1 MNNIFTIQKILNFFN
16 YVFYFFV
23 LNVVFLFFNIP
34 LLAFIF
40 LVGISKIGTYLPL
53 FLITLIPF
61 GPSITMLLYC
71 TGKLIRNKDLDLI
84 PDIKLG
90 LKLNFKQSLII
101 WITELVLIF
110 ILNIN
115 IKFFSSYS
123 IILSGIFLLIALILL
138 FTSPYIYV
146 LISRFS
152 MNTKD
157 IIKNSFI
164 LVFTRPLISIAN
176 IFSIIFTLIL
186 FEISPG
192 TTFLFIGSV
201 LAFLISYCNKYLL
214 TELENNSTNN
224 N

>member
-1 MNNIFTIQKILNFFN
+1 MSNIFNLQKILNFFN

-23 LNVVFLFFNIP
+23 LNLVFLFFNIP
-34 LLAFIF
+34 LLSFVF
-40 LVGISKIGTYLPL
+40 LIGISKIGIYLPL

-61 GPSITMLLYC
+61 GPSITILLYC
-71 TGKLIRNKDLDLI
+71 TGKLIRNKDLDLMT
-84 PDIKLG
+84 DIKLG

-101 WITELVLIF
+101 WILELVLIF
-110 ILNIN
+110 VLNIN
-115 IKFFSSYS
+115 IKFFSNYS
-123 IILSGIFLLIALILL
+123 IILSAIFILISLIIL

-157 IIKNSFI
+157 VIKNSFI
-164 LVFTRPLISIAN
+164 LVFTRPIISIAN
-176 IFSIIFTLIL
+176 IFSIVFTLIL

-201 LAFLISYCNKYLL
+201 LAFLISYCNKFLL
-214 TELENNSTNN
+214 TELENNSKKSK
-224 N
+224 

>member
-1 MNNIFTIQKILNFFN
+1 MNNIFTLQKILNFFN

-23 LNVVFLFFNIP
+23 LNLVFLLFNIP

-40 LVGISKIGTYLPL
+40 LVGISKIGTYLLL

-84 PDIKLG
+84 YDIKLG
-90 LKLNFKQSLII
+90 LKLNFKQSIII
-101 WITELVLIF
+101 WIVELALIF

-123 IILSGIFLLIALILL
+123 VILSGIFILIALILL

-176 IFSIIFTLIL
+176 IFSIVFTLIL

-214 TELENNSTNN
+214 TELENNSKNN

>member
-1 MNNIFTIQKILNFFN
+1 MSNIFNLQKILNFFN

-23 LNVVFLFFNIP
+23 LNLVFLFFNIP
-34 LLAFIF
+34 LLSFVF
-40 LVGISKIGTYLPL
+40 LIGISKIGIYLPL

-71 TGKLIRNKDLDLI
+71 TGKLIRNKDLDLMT
-84 PDIKLG
+84 DIKLG

-101 WITELVLIF
+101 WILELVLIF
-110 ILNIN
+110 VLNIN
-115 IKFFSSYS
+115 IKFFSNYS
-123 IILSGIFLLIALILL
+123 IILSAIFILISLIIL
-138 FTSPYIYV
+138 FISPYIYV

-157 IIKNSFI
+157 VIKNSFI
-164 LVFTRPLISIAN
+164 LVFTRPIISIAN
-176 IFSIIFTLIL
+176 IFSIVFTLIL

-201 LAFLISYCNKYLL
+201 LAFLISYCNKFLL
-214 TELENNSTNN
+214 TELENNSKKSK
-224 N
+224 

>member
-1 MNNIFTIQKILNFFN
+1 MSNIFNLQKILNFFN

-23 LNVVFLFFNIP
+23 LNLVFLFFNIP
-34 LLAFIF
+34 LLSFVF
-40 LVGISKIGTYLPL
+40 LIGISKIGIYLPL

-71 TGKLIRNKDLDLI
+71 TGKLIRNKDLDLMT
-84 PDIKLG
+84 DIKLG

-101 WITELVLIF
+101 WILELVLIF
-110 ILNIN
+110 VLNIN
-115 IKFFSSYS
+115 IKFFSNYS
-123 IILSGIFLLIALILL
+123 IILSAIFILISLIIL
-138 FTSPYIYV
+138 FISPYIYV

-157 IIKNSFI
+157 VIKNSFI
-164 LVFTRPLISIAN
+164 LVFNRPIISIAN
-176 IFSIIFTLIL
+176 IFSIVFTLIL

-201 LAFLISYCNKYLL
+201 LAFLISYCNKFLL
-214 TELENNSTNN
+214 TELENNSKNN

>member
-1 MNNIFTIQKILNFFN
+1 
-16 YVFYFFV
+16 
-23 LNVVFLFFNIP
+23 
-34 LLAFIF
+34 
-40 LVGISKIGTYLPL
+40 
-53 FLITLIPF
+53 
-61 GPSITMLLYC
+61 MLLYC

-84 PDIKLG
+84 SDIKLG
-90 LKLNFKQSLII
+90 LKLNFRQSIII
-101 WITELVLIF
+101 WIVELALIF

-123 IILSGIFLLIALILL
+123 IILSGIFILIALILL

-176 IFSIIFTLIL
+176 IFSIVFTLIL

-201 LAFLISYCNKYLL
+201 LAFLISYCNKFLL
-214 TELENNSTNN
+214 TELENNSKNN
-224 N
+224 K

>member
-23 LNVVFLFFNIP
+23 LNIVFLFFNIP

-40 LVGISKIGTYLPL
+40 LVGISKIGTCLPL

-101 WITELVLIF
+101 WIIELALIF

-123 IILSGIFLLIALILL
+123 IILSGILL

>member
-1 MNNIFTIQKILNFFN
+1 MNNIFSLQKILNFFN
-16 YVFYFFV
+16 YVFYFLV
-23 LNVVFLFFNIP
+23 LNLVFLFFNIP

-53 FLITLIPF
+53 FLIALIPF

-84 PDIKLG
+84 ADIKLG
-90 LKLNFKQSLII
+90 FKLNFKQSIII
-101 WITELVLIF
+101 WIIELAIIF

-115 IKFFSSYS
+115 IRFFSKYS
-123 IILSGIFLLIALILL
+123 VLLSGIFLLISLLLLLI
-138 FTSPYIYV
+138 SPYIYV

-152 MNTKD
+152 MNIKD
-157 IIKNSFI
+157 ILKNSFI
-164 LVFTRPLISIAN
+164 LIFTRPLITIAN
-176 IFSIIFTLIL
+176 VFSIIFTLIL

-201 LAFLISYCNKYLL
+201 LAFLISYCNKFLL
-214 TELENNSTNN
+214 TELEGNSQNNK
-224 N
+224 

>member
-1 MNNIFTIQKILNFFN
+1 MNNIFNLQKILNFFN

-23 LNVVFLFFNIP
+23 LNLVFLCFNIP
-34 LLAFIF
+34 LLSFVF
-40 LVGISKIGTYLPL
+40 LIGISKIGIYFPL

-71 TGKLIRNKDLDLI
+71 TGKLIRNKDLDLMN
-84 PDIKLG
+84 DIKLG

-101 WITELVLIF
+101 WILELLLIF
-110 ILNIN
+110 VLNIN
-115 IKFFSSYS
+115 IKFFSNYNIVLSAIFILIS
-123 IILSGIFLLIALILL
+123 LIIL

-157 IIKNSFI
+157 VIKSSFI
-164 LVFTRPLISIAN
+164 LVFTRPIISIAN
-176 IFSIIFTLIL
+176 IFSIVFTLIL

-201 LAFLISYCNKYLL
+201 LAFLISYCNKFLL
-214 TELENNSTNN
+214 TELENNSKKSK
-224 N
+224 

>member
-1 MNNIFTIQKILNFFN
+1 MNNIFSLQKILNFFN

-40 LVGISKIGTYLPL
+40 LIGISKIGAYLPL

-84 PDIKLG
+84 PDIKLS

-101 WITELVLIF
+101 WVVELALIF

-115 IKFFSSYS
+115 IKFFSNYS
-123 IILSGIFLLIALILL
+123 IILSGVFLLISLILL

-176 IFSIIFTLIL
+176 IFSIVFTLIL

-192 TTFLFIGSV
+192 TTFLFIGSI
-201 LAFLISYCNKYLL
+201 LAFLISYCNKFLL
-214 TELENNSTNN
+214 TELENNSKNN

>member
-1 MNNIFTIQKILNFFN
+1 MSNIFNLQKILNFFN

-23 LNVVFLFFNIP
+23 LNLVFLFFNIP
-34 LLAFIF
+34 LLSFVF
-40 LVGISKIGTYLPL
+40 LIGISKIGIYLPL

-71 TGKLIRNKDLDLI
+71 TGKLIRNKDLDLMT
-84 PDIKLG
+84 DIKLG

-101 WITELVLIF
+101 WILELVLIF
-110 ILNIN
+110 VLNIN
-115 IKFFSSYS
+115 IKFFSNYS
-123 IILSGIFLLIALILL
+123 IILSAIFILISLIIL

-157 IIKNSFI
+157 VIKNSFI
-164 LVFTRPLISIAN
+164 LVFTRPIISIAN
-176 IFSIIFTLIL
+176 IFSIVFTLIL

-201 LAFLISYCNKYLL
+201 LAFLISYCNKFLL
-214 TELENNSTNN
+214 TELENNSKKSK
-224 N
+224 

>member
-1 MNNIFTIQKILNFFN
+1 MNNIFSLQKILNFFN

-34 LLAFIF
+34 LLSFIF
-40 LVGISKIGTYLPL
+40 LIGISKIGIYLPL

-101 WITELVLIF
+101 WIVELALIF

-115 IKFFSSYS
+115 IKFFSNYS
-123 IILSGIFLLIALILL
+123 IILSGVFLLISLLLL

-164 LVFTRPLISIAN
+164 LVFTKPLISIAN
-176 IFSIIFTLIL
+176 IFSIVFTLIL

-201 LAFLISYCNKYLL
+201 LAFLISYCNKFLL
-214 TELENNSTNN
+214 TELENNSKNN